1 MDGLELSHKYLLAES
16 TLYADF
22 MKHRFLDRFER
33 LKKDRSDHSA
43 RRRDAAELLAQVQ
56 VSFEGVWP
64 TVEAEVQLCMV
75 MTGSLSEE
83 DKWLYLLEKPERT
96 HWLREWF
103 DVDPRFALILPWF
116 DSQHSWKS
124 MPWDSYL
131 AGARIVREQERLV
144 PKILN
149 PVARSIIQDWHR
161 LLASVQD
168 TDGKEFVELMHVDL
182 AVLKL
187 GVTAPDR
194 PIAPTVPASFSVET
208 ARKLWTKS
216 GPHFRRTW
224 PPSTTFAS
232 LQGMLAKATAEAE
245 AEATARPALPGGD
258 SMPSSA
264 SAGDIVPPDAVAA
277 GAALECKL
285 KLGDEVIT
293 KSGKQ
298 KASYDGKRGVVTK
311 VLSSRRRVNLLTGPC
326 AGQEKDFAFKMVSM
340 APSTVGAA
348 LSATAKRPAPADPVS
363 EPVPKK
369 PEHDAGLAE
378 AIFGPL
384 GDL

>member
-1 MDGLELSHKYLLAES
+1 MDGLELSHKYMLAES

-124 MPWDSYL
+124 MPCDSYL
-131 AGARIVREQERLV
+131 AGARILREQERLV

-149 PVARSIIQDWHR
+149 PVARTIIQDWHR
-161 LLASVQD
+161 FLASVQD

-194 PIAPTVPASFSVET
+194 PIAPTVPASFSVDT
-208 ARKLWTKS
+208 VRKLWTKT
-216 GPHFRRTW
+216 GPHCRRAW
-224 PPSTTFAS
+224 PPTTAFAS
-232 LQGMLAKATAEAE
+232 LQGMLPKPTAEAD
-245 AEATARPALPGGD
+245 AEATVRPAVPRGD
-258 SMPSSA
+258 SIASCA
-264 SAGDIVPPDAVAA
+264 SAGDIVAPDAVAA
-277 GAALECKL
+277 GAAFECKL
-285 KLGDEVIT
+285 KLGEEVIT

-298 KASYDGKRGVVTK
+298 KAKYDGKRGVVTK
-311 VLSSRRRVNLLTGPC
+311 VLASRCRVNLLTGPC

-363 EPVPKK
+363 EPDPKK
-369 PEHDAGLAE
+369 PEDDAGLAE

-384 GDL
+384 GEL